1 MLRRLFPQ
9 FRRKSLHRDT
19 RSTAAMEFALIAP
32 TIVAIL
38 LGVYEI
44 CNAAIVYEEV
54 QNAAHAIPASA
65 SNLAVQATG
74 ATSLTYA
81 QIQLAQS
88 EIWGEI
94 PQLRNGLQNGT
105 VSVTITS
112 VTFLK
117 TVLACTPS
125 KTVTCVYTPT
135 VVWSVAYAGG
145 KSSRSFGA
153 TYRSCTGAP
162 GGGQSNATL
171 AAGVVPGGLT
181 NDAPQS
187 AGIATSTATTW
198 TNGDLT
204 ALPTFT
210 VADPD
215 PYWAPP
221 SPILVVDVHL
231 KYKPLF
237 GLFFGT
243 GIDFYGTGFFP
254 VRSVATSSVSANG
267 TATAQTLSQQFTT
280 LVDDATDA
288 ANNVIP
294 SATSGTYCINT
305 SANLSPP
312 ATVVS
317 AS

>member
-1 MLRRLFPQ
+1 MSLGCVLARLRRD
-9 FRRKSLHRDT
+9 R

-65 SNLAVQATG
+65 SNLAVQGTG

-81 QIQLAQS
+81 QIQLAES
-88 EIWGEI
+88 EIWAEI
-94 PQLRNGLQNGT
+94 PQLRNGLQSGT

-117 TVLACTPS
+117 TVLACAPS
-125 KTVTCVYTPT
+125 KTATCAYTPT
-135 VVWSVAYAGG
+135 VAWSVAYAGG
-145 KSSRSFGA
+145 KSGRAFGA
-153 TYRSCTGAP
+153 TYRSCTGQP

-171 AAGVVPGGLT
+171 SAGVVPGGLT

-187 AGIATSTATTW
+187 AGIANTVATTW
-198 TNGDLT
+198 KNGDLT

-231 KYKPLF
+231 NYHPLF
-237 GLFFGT
+237 GLFFGN
-243 GIDFYGTGFFP
+243 GIDYYGTGLYP
-254 VRSVATSSVSANG
+254 VRSVATSTITTSGN
-267 TATAQTLSQQFTT
+267 TTTTTAQTLSQQFTT
-280 LVDDATDA
+280 LVDDAADA
-288 ANNVIP
+288 ATGVIP
-294 SATSGTYCINT
+294 GATSGTYCINT
-305 SANLSPP
+305 SGHLSPP

-317 AS
+317 TS